1 MGSLDGRVALVTGA
15 GRGQGRAHALAL
27 AAEGAAVVAGDLP
40 GKMTS
45 LSYPLATQED
55 LDTTVAAVES
65 LGGRCLGV
73 AVDVRDPAAV
83 HRAVDRAR
91 AEFGRL
97 DILVANAGVVS
108 TGPLHEVTDEAWSEM
123 VDTNLT
129 GVFHCLRAVVPG
141 MRADGYGRIVVTSS
155 MGGRMGIPNLGAYN
169 ATKWG
174 LIGMAKSLALE
185 VVGDGITVNVV
196 CPATVGT
203 PMVLQDSMFRLF
215 APDVVDP
222 GPADVVD
229 RFARVNPIRLPWLD
243 PEDVTREVLHLITD
257 RGVLTGTVMEIG
269 LGSSAR
275 MH

>member
-1 MGSLDGRVALVTGA
+1 MASLA
-15 GRGQGRAHALAL
+15 
-27 AAEGAAVVAGDLP
+27 
-40 GKMTS
+40 
-45 LSYPLATQED
+45 YPLGSQED
-55 LDTTVAAVES
+55 LDATVAAVES
-65 LGGRCLGV
+65 MGGRCTGV
-73 AVDVRDPAAV
+73 AVDVRDPVAV
-83 HRAVDRAR
+83 AGAVDRAR
-91 AEFGRL
+91 TEFGRL

-108 TGPLHEVTDEAWSEM
+108 TAPLHEVTDVAWAEM
-123 VDTNLT
+123 LATNLT
-129 GVFHCLRAVVPG
+129 GVFNCLRAAVPG
-141 MRADGYGRIVVTSS
+141 MRADHYGRIVVTSS

-174 LIGMAKSLALE
+174 VIGMAKSLALE

-196 CPATVGT
+196 CPATVAT

-222 GPADVVD
+222 GPEDVAE

-243 PEDVTREVLHLITD
+243 AEDVTREVMHLITD
-257 RGVLTGTVMEIG
+257 RGVLTGTVVEIG